1 MCGILCAREN
11 MVAHINNTHSNEA
24 TAERL
29 LGTRFCRHA
38 CGKIC
43 TIQGLRAHSGRCV
56 IAHALDHGVQVAVH
70 PQAIVPVQNDG
81 NAMVEGPEPPAEG
94 VHPAIADQVVLQGN
108 GGAEAEVGQVG
119 GGLYGIYEDAAIL
132 ELFIKLAR
140 IPEPKI
146 LKKCLSKPFQVTVE
160 RCCDLFF
167 AAPTVRN
174 LLRILAVPKLCLKD
188 KPSQARLA
196 MRAIL
201 EADFLDMFANIPI
214 RVLTPRVM
222 EEPDVVGGLTM
233 REKKAVQRYIARGQ
247 GRKAAAMVRGTSP
260 LAQLTDEVKEALR
273 LKHPA
278 GSLRPFGEQRGN
290 MPPGLGDNDWPV
302 LDHLINRL
310 SHETAAG
317 ISGWNAALVQAA
329 YGPGIHRNSFTKFLR
344 GMAISMLRGEMM
356 GRTMLCAGRLTP
368 LQEEAG
374 KLRPIT
380 CGELFYR
387 IIMGFLPKVVP
398 SPGALLLIQL
408 GVGSPG
414 GVEPMV
420 ELMEMQLRKEREKVI
435 AEAMGEVVEEME
447 TNVICLDLSNAFNA
461 ISRVTMAE
469 ATLQFAPNLF
479 RLTEWAY
486 GRPTPLVLADGST
499 IASTEGVRQGC
510 PLGPL
515 LFSMGIRYKLVQLG
529 LICNGPRDLLSG
541 YIDDIMI
548 MTPRQ
553 GLIPEIAALFAP
565 PVGLENPVDGLKLNI
580 LKTKQTSMRSLV
592 TGIEGIK
599 FLGSMLGSIE
609 ARRTFIREKIDATTK
624 HLTRLVQLPN
634 QVGLWLLR
642 NCFVPEHA
650 HLLRTMDCVGIGA
663 ELGILDGLYLAVME
677 RFRGAEPGE
686 IVTGRAKFIYN
697 LPISMGGCGIHSL
710 VETRYAA
717 RMAARDT
724 SLSVIKGMY
733 GVVPPGLVQ
742 MEVEPTDVVALEAAA
757 PLFTSQRQR
766 LKLINTRKKEVWL
779 STLGELERIAF
790 EENAT
795 KIGGAWMRAMPY
807 GSNLE
812 LTDREVA
819 VGLSIRLL
827 KNDGKDRVWCDR
839 CGRGLGPGHC
849 DTCSRRGAQSMR
861 AKRHDLLKLLIA
873 RMVSGKNRSVDV
885 EPPVTNRI
893 GRRADLRIGEAEGG
907 AAMDASYGLVDFKV
921 KALLAADTATARQ
934 GIPRGENGA
943 GVFKQMQVCVEV
955 SAAECIAGYANVQ
968 GQQAVVPLVIS
979 AGGFLHKKFYE
990 FLKELEPEA
999 MDRAR
1004 IFVDISLILLRGRAR
1019 LFNLV

>member
-1 MCGILCAREN
+1 MCGIPCLREN
-11 MVAHINNTHSNEA
+11 MVNHINNTHSNEA

-29 LGTRFCRHA
+29 LGTRFCRHI

-43 TIQGLRAHSGRCV
+43 TISGLKAHSGRCA
-56 IAHALDHGVQVAVH
+56 IALVLEQGNQEGGGA
-70 PQAIVPVQNDG
+70 PV
-81 NAMVEGPEPPAEG
+81 VEFEPIGLNGMMQGLGLVGEGHGPEIVNHVIPEN
-94 VHPAIADQVVLQGN
+94 GN
-108 GGAEAEVGQVG
+108 VG
-119 GGLYGIYEDAAIL
+119 GVLGDGADGQYGMYEDAGTL

-146 LKKCLSKPFQVTVE
+146 LKKYLSRPFQVTVE
-160 RCCDLFF
+160 RCCDIFF
-167 AAPTVRN
+167 TAPTVMN
-174 LLRILAVPKLCLKD
+174 LLRILAIPKLCLKD
-188 KPSQARLA
+188 KPAQSRLA
-196 MRAIL
+196 MRAIV
-201 EADFLDMFANIPI
+201 EPNFVDMFAEIPI
-214 RVLTPRVM
+214 RVWAPRVR

-233 REKKAVQRYIARGQ
+233 REKKAVQRYISRGQ

-278 GSLRPFGEQRGN
+278 GTPRPFGDQRGI
-290 MPPGLGDNDWPV
+290 MPPGLGDNAWPV

-310 SHETAAG
+310 SHETSAG

-329 YGPGIHRNSFTKFLR
+329 YGAGIHRNSFTRFMR
-344 GMAISMLRGEMM
+344 GMAIGMLRGEMM

-368 LQEEAG
+368 LEEEAG

-387 IIMGFLPKVVP
+387 IIMGFLPKVIP
-398 SPGALLLIQL
+398 SLGALLLIQL

-420 ELMEMQLRKEREKVI
+420 ELLEMQLRKEKEKLV
-435 AEAMGEVVEEME
+435 AEAHGEVVDDGA

-461 ISRVTMAE
+461 ISRVTLAE

-486 GRPTPLVLADGST
+486 GSPTPLVLSDGST

-515 LFSMGIRYKLVQLG
+515 LFSMGIRFKLVQLG
-529 LICNGPRDLLSG
+529 LICNGPRDLVSG

-548 MTPRQ
+548 LTPRQ
-553 GLIPEIAALFAP
+553 DLIPQIVALFSP
-565 PVGLENPVDGLKLNI
+565 PVGIENPVDGLKLNI
-580 LKTKQTSMRSLV
+580 TKTKQIPMREV
-592 TGIEGIK
+592 ATGAEGIK
-599 FLGSMLGSIE
+599 FLGSMIGSIE
-609 ARRTFIREKIDATTK
+609 ARRAFITKKIDITNRQMV
-624 HLTRLVQLPN
+624 RLAQLPN

-663 ELGILDGLYLAVME
+663 ELLLLDGIYTRMME
-677 RFRGAEPGE
+677 RFRGAAPGD
-686 IVTGRAKFIYN
+686 VVSDTAKMIYS

-724 SLSVIKGMY
+724 SHAVIKGMY
-733 GVVPPGLVQ
+733 GEVPPFLVQ
-742 MEVEPTDVVALEAAA
+742 MEVEPTDVVALEAAM
-757 PLFTSQRQR
+757 PLLSSQRLR
-766 LKLINTRKKEVWL
+766 MKTINQRKKEVL
-779 STLGELERIAF
+779 MMTLDEGQRMVF

-795 KIGGAWMRAMPY
+795 KIGGAWMRAIPY
-807 GSNLE
+807 GAKDE

-819 VGLSIRLL
+819 VGLSIRALR
-827 KNDGKDRVWCDR
+827 NDGRERPWCDQ
-839 CGRGLGPGHC
+839 CGMAIEAGHC
-849 DTCSRRGAQSMR
+849 DTCARRGAHAMR
-861 AKRHDLLKLLIA
+861 SKRHDLLKLRIA
-873 RMVSGKNRSVDV
+873 RLVSEKNRWVDV

-907 AAMDASYGLVDFKV
+907 AASDATYGLVDLKV
-921 KALLAADTATARQ
+921 KALFAADTAVARQ
-934 GIPRGENGA
+934 AVPRGEDGS
-943 GVFKQMQVCVEV
+943 GVYKQMQISVEL
-955 SAAECIAGYANVQ
+955 AAVECIAGYENTT
-968 GQQAVVPLVIS
+968 VVPLVIS

-990 FLKELEPEA
+990 FLKEFEPEA
-999 MDRAR
+999 VDRAG
-1004 IFVDISLILLRGRAR
+1004 IFIDISLILLRGRAR
-1019 LFNLV
+1019 LYNLV